1 MLSDICY
8 SEPMTD
14 SEIFESI
21 MKAVQQELKQAY
33 SRKQTGLKRKAQ
45 NRDSLIRVTAQSI
58 VGKATSPFCII
69 LLIIKNCTR
78 TNIISCVNEHV
89 GSSKQITVK

>member
-1 MLSDICY
+1 MLLDICY

-69 LLIIKNCTR
+69 IIKYLKLHQNKY
-78 TNIISCVNEHV
+78 NIMC
-89 GSSKQITVK
+89 Q

>member
-1 MLSDICY
+1 MLLDICY

-33 SRKQTGLKRKAQ
+33 SRKQTGSRRKAQ

-58 VGKATSPFCII
+58 VGKAFYF
-69 LLIIKNCTR
+69 LLIGLR
-78 TNIISCVNEHV
+78 TFSLKILVQRT
-89 GSSKQITVK
+89 K